1 MESSTHSAAVEKTGR
16 ILKIHKSRKN
26 AKKKKMKTILLSI
39 LCLLGIRAFSQTSV
53 DVYVINQGGCPYGL
67 IDTWVS
73 PNGAGN
79 MSLVSIDSMGFQN
92 VHHFTINDTTYPITL
107 TICLYVGATQAPFP
121 PQTPGCITQVLN
133 SPGQSITIVADCSIL
148 EVIDLGFNKS
158 EISVFPNPAENKIN
172 VKADATL
179 VGSVYTVY
187 DNTGKVVLSGKI
199 NAENTSVELGNLS
212 GGIYLFS
219 VGDNLKQT
227 LKIIKE

>member
-1 MESSTHSAAVEKTGR
+1 M
-16 ILKIHKSRKN
+16 L
-26 AKKKKMKTILLSI
+26 KKKMKTILLSI

-121 PQTPGCITQVLN
+121 PQTPSCITQVLN

-148 EVIDLGFNKS
+148 EVIDLGFNKG

-199 NAENTSVELGNLS
+199 NSENTVIELGNLS
-212 GGIYLFS
+212 GGIYMFS
-219 VGDNLKQT
+219 VGENMKQT
-227 LKIIKE
+227 FKVIKE

>member
-1 MESSTHSAAVEKTGR
+1 M
-16 ILKIHKSRKN
+16 L
-26 AKKKKMKTILLSI
+26 KKKMKTILLSI

-107 TICLYVGATQAPFP
+107 TICIYVGATQAPFP
-121 PQTPGCITQVLN
+121 PQTPSCITQVLN

-148 EVIDLGFNKS
+148 EVIDLGFNKG

-219 VGDNLKQT
+219 VGDNLKQS